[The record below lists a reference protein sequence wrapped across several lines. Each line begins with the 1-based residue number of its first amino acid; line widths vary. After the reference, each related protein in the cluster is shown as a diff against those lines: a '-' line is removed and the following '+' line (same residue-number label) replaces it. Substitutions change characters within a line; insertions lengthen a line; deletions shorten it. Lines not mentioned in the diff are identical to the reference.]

1 MNQREKIMATAIGT
15 IAVLYGGNWLYQA
28 NYVQPLA
35 ERAADVDRLR
45 GEISKRELDMARFR
59 KANQQLKRWQAQS
72 LASNPEIA
80 RSLYQAWLVGIVGK
94 AGFITPNVDSSEP
107 VTRKGLYSSLRF
119 SARGRGTP
127 EQLTRFLYD
136 FYRADHLHHIESL
149 SLTPVPKSDE
159 LDIALSIEA
168 LSLPD
173 GERKDQLSTRVSD
186 RLASNELADYRA
198 IVERNLFGI
207 GGGGMD
213 AADFAYLTAITE
225 VDGQPEAWFTLR
237 ASGELLKL
245 RSGQP
250 FKIGALSG
258 SVAEIT
264 PSDVVLNCEDE
275 RWLVGMGESLMQAS
289 TLPPEF

>member
-1 MNQREKIMATAIGT
+1 MNRREKIMAGTIGT
-15 IAVLYGGNWLYQA
+15 LAVLYGGNWLYQA
-28 NYVQPLA
+28 KYVEPLS

-59 KANQQLKRWQAQS
+59 KANQQFKRWQAQS

-80 RSLYQAWLVGIVGK
+80 RSLYQAWLVELVGK

-127 EQLTRFLYD
+127 EQLTQFLYD

-149 SLTPVPKSDE
+149 SLTPVPRSDE

-173 GERKDQLSTRVSD
+173 GERKDRLSTRTSE
-186 RLASNELADYRA
+186 RLASEQLADYRA
-198 IVERNLFGI
+198 IVDRNLFGI
-207 GGGGMD
+207 GGGDLD

-245 RSGQP
+245 RSGQA

-258 SVAEIT
+258 NVVEIT
-264 PSDVVLNCEDE
+264 QSDVVLDCEDE
-275 RWLVGMGESLMQAS
+275 RWLVGMGESLIQAS